1 MPSEMTTIDRAR
13 VRRLEEAFAFL
24 ASLHRRG
31 VGVDIRRGRP
41 IMAGDS
47 PAVGGEDVRALDHLA
62 EPLKEILSGQRKDWA
77 RDRREIVLAA
87 DPRGDGAGLLAALDL
102 VERRFIANPLL
113 ARLDDA
119 EALGR
124 LAARL
129 RDAQAVVAA
138 TTAWTERALIGR
150 ILAELEIGRGKMP
163 IIEVDAA
170 KATDYRYFLAGSAW
184 VDMRVRTEG
193 DPSAQALLGAM
204 QVRSLRQDALREV
217 KQGLYTASAV
227 RELRRDGL
235 PPQDIAARL
244 RIPAELVERWLGERS
259 PDEPHGAQGSHA
271 PVVAHPARPVSQPR
285 PPSLKQIKFVEDV
298 MRDFA
303 FLSEH
308 LPGDWKTDG
317 EVASNFLS
325 RVRPHLSAWRV
336 EVRRIQRARALRQ
349 AVGEGL
355 SLADACARSGAV
367 ASEVIP
373 LLAEPPD
380 HMAEALRNSAGAVFS
395 EPAPA
400 ETPVS

>member
-138 TTAWTERALIGR
+138 TTAWT
-150 ILAELEIGRGKMP
+150 
-163 IIEVDAA
+163 
-170 KATDYRYFLAGSAW
+170 
-184 VDMRVRTEG
+184 
-193 DPSAQALLGAM
+193 
-204 QVRSLRQDALREV
+204 
-217 KQGLYTASAV
+217 
-227 RELRRDGL
+227 
-235 PPQDIAARL
+235 
-244 RIPAELVERWLGERS
+244 
-259 PDEPHGAQGSHA
+259 
-271 PVVAHPARPVSQPR
+271 VAPARTACSATMAGTSCGAAAGTTDWMEAAGLILR
-285 PPSLKQIKFVEDV
+285 SF
-298 MRDFA
+298 
-303 FLSEH
+303 
-308 LPGDWKTDG
+308 PGIGTITK
-317 EVASNFLS
+317 S
-325 RVRPHLSAWRV
+325 
-336 EVRRIQRARALRQ
+336 
-349 AVGEGL
+349 
-355 SLADACARSGAV
+355 
-367 ASEVIP
+367 
-373 LLAEPPD
+373 
-380 HMAEALRNSAGAVFS
+380 
-395 EPAPA
+395 
-400 ETPVS
+400 